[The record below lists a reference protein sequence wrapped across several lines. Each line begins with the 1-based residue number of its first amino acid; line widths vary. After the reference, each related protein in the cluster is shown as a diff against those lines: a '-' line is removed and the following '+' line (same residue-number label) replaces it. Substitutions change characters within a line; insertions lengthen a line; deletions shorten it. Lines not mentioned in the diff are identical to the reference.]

1 VHDNFSNMIEKKS
14 IEDPD
19 QIELRSEEVKEILSR
34 PPAWLVRWGTTMFFT
49 VLAVLILISWLLK
62 YPEVVRDNRIVLTT
76 QNPPSLIV
84 PRSSGPLVAMLVS
97 DRQGVSQGEILAVI
111 ENPADYMQVMELK
124 KSLLVFENGFDE
136 KSIRN
141 YSFSSNAKLGELQP
155 EFAALTKSMTDLR
168 HFYGLKFHERKIESF
183 RNEASG
189 HIKHLEILKQQKEL
203 LKTERELVYK
213 QFKRDSSLYERGVI
227 SESAF
232 EMVKAELLKKDQDM
246 ENSGVNISSV
256 EITLLQLEQSILQM
270 ELDYRNSLNQL
281 QISFSEA
288 YEKISGQLSWWEQ
301 KYILRATKS
310 GVVGFSE
317 YWSPGQQVREGLAV
331 FVVIPDNEGELLGRL
346 SLPLAR
352 SGKVKEGQKVLVK
365 LANFPHM
372 EYGMLT
378 GKVSSVSLV
387 PSQDQYM
394 VEVIFPE
401 GMRTNYGVDLPFSQE
416 MQGTAEIITE
426 DLRLIQR
433 ILNPLR
439 SVIQRNRTL

>member
-1 VHDNFSNMIEKKS
+1 MTDKKLIQDPEK
-14 IEDPD
+14 
-19 QIELRSEEVKEILSR
+19 IELRSDEVKEILSR

-62 YPEVVRDNRIVLTT
+62 YPEVVRNTRIVLTT

-84 PRSSGPLVAMLVS
+84 PRSSGTLVALLVS
-97 DRQGVSQGEILAVI
+97 DRQNVAQGEILSVI
-111 ENPADYMQVMELK
+111 ENPADYMHVLELK
-124 KSLLVFENGFDE
+124 KSLAVFQKGFDE

-141 YSFSSNAKLGELQP
+141 YNFLSNAKLGELQP
-155 EFAALTKSMTDLR
+155 EFAALMKSMTDLK
-168 HFYGLKFHERKIESF
+168 HFYGLRFHEKKIESF

-189 HIKHLEILKQQKEL
+189 HTKHLEILKQQRGL
-203 LKTERELVYK
+203 LKNERDLVYK
-213 QFKRDSSLYERGVI
+213 QFKRDSALYQKGVI

-246 ENSGVNISSV
+246 EQSSVNTSSV
-256 EITLLQLEQSILQM
+256 EIKLLQLEQSVLQM

-281 QISFSEA
+281 QLSFSEA
-288 YEKISGQLSWWEQ
+288 YEKISGQISWWEQ
-301 KYILRATKS
+301 KYVLRATTS
-310 GVVGFSE
+310 GIVGFSE

-331 FVVIPDNEGELLGRL
+331 FVVVPLNEGELLGRL

-352 SGKVKEGQKVLVK
+352 SGKVKAGQKVLVK

-378 GKVSSVSLV
+378 GRVLSVSLV

-401 GMRTNYGVDLPFSQE
+401 GMRTNYGMELPFSQE

-433 ILNPLR
+433 ILNPIR
-439 SVIQRNRTL
+439 SVIQRNRTI